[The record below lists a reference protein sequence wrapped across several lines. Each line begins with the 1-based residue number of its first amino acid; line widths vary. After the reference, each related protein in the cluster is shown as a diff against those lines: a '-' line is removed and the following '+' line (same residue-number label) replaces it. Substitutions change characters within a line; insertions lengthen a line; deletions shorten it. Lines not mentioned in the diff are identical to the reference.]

1 MYQEQVQ
8 QRSSQ
13 YGRTFPIT
21 FTDNEPS
28 RMDPLLLWLKLI
40 LRVYP
45 IKNVASTTQNT
56 YFLDQVFP

>member
-28 RMDPLLLWLKLI
+28 RMDPLLL
-40 LRVYP
+40 
-45 IKNVASTTQNT
+45 
-56 YFLDQVFP
+56 